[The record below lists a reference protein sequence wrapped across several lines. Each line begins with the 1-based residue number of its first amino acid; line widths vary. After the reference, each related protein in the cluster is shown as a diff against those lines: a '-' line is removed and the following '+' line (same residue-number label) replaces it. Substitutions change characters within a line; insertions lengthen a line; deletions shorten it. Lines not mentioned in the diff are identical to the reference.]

1 MTQWAPVWRV
11 KVASIE
17 YTTTILATLTIN
29 SGRSNIYNQTNAGF
43 ATIELINLNQSAILI
58 DINDS
63 LSIEIKD
70 STGTY
75 VPIFGGSVV
84 DVGITVAQ
92 VGSSAFTQTVTITA
106 LGALA
111 RVQKALT
118 DGVLSQ
124 DFDGNQIYTI
134 LSDLLL
140 NTWGEV
146 PAALTWATYTPATET
161 WADAQ
166 NTGLGE
172 IDQPGN
178 YELAQR
184 ASSRT
189 DMYSLVAALAT
200 SGLGYLYENAQG
212 QISYADSTHRSI
224 YLATYG
230 YTNLSANQALGRGI
244 SIKTRAGDV
253 RNDITLKYGTSSAN
267 EVSATDPDSITTYGD
282 LAQIITTTVK
292 HVADATDQA
301 DFYLTLRA
309 NPQANFERI
318 TYALTNPELDDS
330 DRDALINVF
339 MGQPVSISDLPLNMN
354 AGQFLGFIE
363 GWQFSASFNE
373 LSLTALLSPVAFSLQ
388 AMDWAQVS
396 VSETW
401 STILPTL
408 DWEHAL
414 VVA

>member
-17 YTTTILATLTIN
+17 YTTTILANLSIT

-43 ATIELINLNQSAILI
+43 CTIELINLNQAAIPI
-58 DINDS
+58 EINDS
-63 LSIEIKD
+63 LSIEVKD
-70 STGTY
+70 TAGVY

-84 DVGITVAQ
+84 DVGITIAQ
-92 VGSSAFTQTVTITA
+92 VGSSAYTQSVTVTA

-118 DGVLSQ
+118 NGVLSQ

-140 NTWGEV
+140 NNWGEV

-172 IDQPGN
+172 IDTPGN

-184 ASSRT
+184 ASNRV

-212 QISYADSTHRSI
+212 QISYADSTHRSQ
-224 YLATYG
+224 YLATNG

-253 RNDITLKYGTSSAN
+253 RNDITLKYGTASAN
-267 EVSATDPDSITTYGD
+267 EVSATDVASIDAYGD
-282 LAQIITTTVK
+282 LSQIITTTVK
-292 HVADATDQA
+292 HAADATSQA
-301 DFYLTLRA
+301 AFYLTLRA
-309 NPQANFERI
+309 NPQANFDSI
-318 TYALTNPELDDS
+318 TYALTNPELDNA
-330 DRDALINVF
+330 DRDDLINVF

-363 GWQFSASFNE
+363 GFRFQASFNE
-373 LSLTALLSPVAFSLQ
+373 LSLTLLLSPVAFSLQ
-388 AMDWAQVS
+388 AMSWADVS

-401 STILPTL
+401 SSILPTL